1 VKRARLLP
9 VFFVGGGIG
18 GTLLDQIHVRS
29 HVLRYAH
36 PDLFGQP
43 WWVAPQFGVAVVV
56 ILVATV
62 RFTDRVG
69 RGSQDAVPMLA
80 DASAFVAAYAVTGL
94 LHRHPWLVLIAL
106 CAIWVGMTLAHRDRR
121 MFIAISLALAVVGPI
136 YESVL
141 TGTSAF
147 HYTVTPLVLRV
158 PVWLPALYLVAGTL
172 AGSTARAIIASG
184 SAASNRER

>member
-1 VKRARLLP
+1 MLK
-9 VFFVGGGIG
+9 
-18 GTLLDQIHVRS
+18 
-29 HVLRYAH
+29 
-36 PDLFGQP
+36 
-43 WWVAPQFGVAVVV
+43 
-56 ILVATV
+56 IL
-62 RFTDRVG
+62 
-69 RGSQDAVPMLA
+69 S
-80 DASAFVAAYAVTGL
+80 
-94 LHRHPWLVLIAL
+94 LIAL
-106 CAIWVGMTLAHRDRR
+106 GAIWVGMTLAHRDRR